1 MPTMNNN
8 VHSNDDDHVE
18 RLFHRKEKKEEKKAR
33 ANLVTSMRGKKK
45 GRNEKEIET

>member
-1 MPTMNNN
+1 MNNN

-18 RLFHRKEKKEEKKAR
+18 RLFHRKEKKEEEKKAR

-45 GRNEKEIET
+45 GRNGKEIET